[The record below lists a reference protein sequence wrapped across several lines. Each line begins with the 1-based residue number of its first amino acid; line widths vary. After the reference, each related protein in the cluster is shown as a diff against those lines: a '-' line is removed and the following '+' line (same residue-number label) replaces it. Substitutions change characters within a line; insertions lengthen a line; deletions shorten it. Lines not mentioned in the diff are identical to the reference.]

1 MGRNPEDRVC
11 EQWALKWPTTLCCFV
26 LFLHCS
32 WLPKKY
38 ILGIRNQNKT
48 INHRHFFKYIFYWG
62 ADLCTDQPRLLVSM
76 CITFK
81 SCLPAATLAPPTS
94 PRHTL
99 LISVWHRWRSYR
111 QLMCER
117 VRPMPVALSHCSPC
131 GPFALHFCQ
140 MCNIYLLLS
149 RLWFCSEAY
158 MTLVDMQLVILSSL
172 VRRGWQTN
180 SCRAGTL
187 KTQL

>member
-1 MGRNPEDRVC
+1 MDG
-11 EQWALKWPTTLCCFV
+11 WK
-26 LFLHCS
+26 S
-32 WLPKKY
+32 K
-38 ILGIRNQNKT
+38 KT
-48 INHRHFFKYIFYWG
+48 INHRHFLKYIFYWG

-117 VRPMPVALSHCSPC
+117 VRPMPVALSHCSPR